1 MKKADENSFC
11 LFLRIGGKIMLEKS
25 CNVFIEELSSKAPVP
40 GGGGASA
47 YVGALGM
54 ALGSMVGNLTVGK
67 KKYKDVE
74 EDIIEL
80 LKKSQT
86 VIDDLKALVA
96 KDAEVFY
103 PLSQAYG
110 LPSTTEEEKKAKE
123 EVLQG
128 VLVEAAQV
136 PLEIAKNCLEAID
149 LHEEYA
155 KKGTRIAI
163 SDVGVGVIFCKAAL
177 QGAKLNVLI
186 NTKIM
191 KDQELKQKIES
202 ELAEIEQQGLSKADR
217 IFKEVEDMLK

>member
-1 MKKADENSFC
+1 
-11 LFLRIGGKIMLEKS
+11 MLDKS
-25 CNVFIEELSSKAPVP
+25 CNQFLDELASKAPVP
-40 GGGGASA
+40 GGGGACA
-47 YVGALGM
+47 YAGALGM

-80 LKKSQT
+80 LKKSEA
-86 VIDDLKALVA
+86 IIEKFKGLVS

-110 LPSTTEEEKKAKE
+110 LPSSTEEEKQKKE
-123 EVLQG
+123 EVLQEA
-128 VLVEAAQV
+128 LVEATNV
-136 PLEIAKNCLEAID
+136 PLEIAKLCLEAIL

-155 KKGTRIAI
+155 KKGSRIVI

-186 NTKIM
+186 NTNM
-191 KDQELKQKIES
+191 LKDQEFKTRVEK
-202 ELAEIEQQGLSKADR
+202 ELFEIEKVGLAKADE
-217 IFKEVEDMLK
+217 IYKEVEQRFTK

>member
-1 MKKADENSFC
+1 
-11 LFLRIGGKIMLEKS
+11 MLNRS
-25 CNVFIEELSSKAPVP
+25 CTEFIEELSSKSPVP

-54 ALGSMVGNLTVGK
+54 ALGSMVGNLTLGK

-74 EDIIEL
+74 EEIRELLIRSEMIIEA
-80 LKKSQT
+80 LKE
-86 VIDDLKALVA
+86 LVQ
-96 KDAEVFY
+96 KDAEVFH

-110 LPSTTEEEKKAKE
+110 MPQETEEEKVAKE
-123 EVLQG
+123 TVLQNA
-128 VLVEAAQV
+128 LIAASEV
-136 PLEIAKNCLEAID
+136 PLTIASYCLEAIE

-155 KKGTRIAI
+155 KKGTLIAI

-191 KDQELKQKIES
+191 KDQELKNNMES
-202 ELAEIEQQGLSKADR
+202 RLMEIERIGLEKADK
-217 IFKEVEDMLK
+217 IYQYVESLLIS

>member
-1 MKKADENSFC
+1 MLDKSSNQ
-11 LFLRIGGKIMLEKS
+11 FLD
-25 CNVFIEELSSKAPVP
+25 ELSSKAPVP

-47 YVGALGM
+47 YVGAIGM
-54 ALGSMVGNLTVGK
+54 ALGSMVGNLTLGK
-67 KKYKDVE
+67 KKYQDVQ

-80 LKKSQT
+80 LKKSED
-86 VIDDLKALVA
+86 IMEKLKELVS

-110 LPSTTEEEKKAKE
+110 LPSSTEEEKQKKDQ
-123 EVLQG
+123 VLQEA
-128 VLVEAAQV
+128 LVDASKV
-136 PLEIAKNCLEAID
+136 PLEIAKLCLEAIL

-163 SDVGVGVIFCKAAL
+163 SDVGVGVIFCKSAL

-191 KDQELKQKIES
+191 KDEELKNKIET
-202 ELAEIEQQGLSKADR
+202 ELFEIEKVGLTKADK
-217 IFKEVEDMLK
+217 IYKEVEQMFIK

>member
-1 MKKADENSFC
+1 M
-11 LFLRIGGKIMLEKS
+11 GGNVMLNKS
-25 CNVFIEELSSKAPVP
+25 CTQFVEELSSKEPVP
-40 GGGGASA
+40 GGGGACA
-47 YVGALGM
+47 YVGAIGM
-54 ALGSMVGNLTVGK
+54 ALGSMVGNLTKGK
-67 KKYKDVE
+67 KKYQDVE

-80 LKKSQT
+80 LNKSEE
-86 VIDDLKALVA
+86 IIEKLKGLVS

-110 LPSTTEEEKKAKE
+110 LPTTTEEEKQKKE
-123 EVLQG
+123 EVLQAA
-128 VLVEAAQV
+128 LVEASNV
-136 PLEIAKNCLEAID
+136 PLEIAKTCLDAIL

-191 KDQELKQKIES
+191 KDEDLKNKIES
-202 ELAEIEQQGLSKADR
+202 ELFEIEKIGLEKADQ
-217 IFKEVEDMLK
+217 IYKEVEQKFY

>member
-1 MKKADENSFC
+1 
-11 LFLRIGGKIMLEKS
+11 MLEKS
-25 CNVFIEELSSKAPVP
+25 CHEFIQELSSKAAVP

-80 LKKSQT
+80 LQKSET
-86 VIDDLKALVA
+86 IIDNLKGLVA
-96 KDAEVFY
+96 KDAEVFF
-103 PLSQAYG
+103 PLSKAYG
-110 LPSTTEEEKKAKE
+110 LPSTTEEEKKTKE
-123 EVLQG
+123 EVLQEA
-128 VLVEAAQV
+128 LVEATMV
-136 PLEIAKNCLEAID
+136 PLEIAKNCLAAIH

-191 KDQELKQKIES
+191 KDQDLKNKVENEIQ
-202 ELAEIEQQGLSKADR
+202 EIEKIGLAKADQ
-217 IFKEVEDMLK
+217 IYQDVEKMLIS

>member
-1 MKKADENSFC
+1 
-11 LFLRIGGKIMLEKS
+11 MLEKS
-25 CNVFIEELSSKAPVP
+25 STDFIQELSSKSPVP

-54 ALGSMVGNLTVGK
+54 ALGSMVGNLTLGK

-74 EDIIEL
+74 EDIYKL
-80 LKKSQT
+80 LKKSE
-86 VIDDLKALVA
+86 IIIENLKILVD

-110 LPSTTEEEKKAKE
+110 LPQTTEEEKNAKDT
-123 EVLQG
+123 VLQQA
-128 VLVEAAQV
+128 LVAASLV
-136 PLEIAKNCLEAID
+136 PLEIAKNCLEAIN

-155 KKGTRIAI
+155 QKGTRIAI
-163 SDVGVGVIFCKAAL
+163 SDVGVGVVFCKAAL

-191 KDQELKQKIES
+191 KDKELKNKIEN
-202 ELAEIEQQGLSKADR
+202 ELNEIETKGILKADR
-217 IFKEVEDMLK
+217 ILHQVEEMLH